1 MIDEHVAAREQ
12 YYPVNELE
20 ELGAWLAARMPALCT
35 LSLFV
40 SYCPQLPALPML
52 THLELQALKFDRVNA
67 ALQHMPALRTLL
79 LACKHMEA
87 LLPEL
92 NLLALPNLTHL
103 SFHDV
108 YPELL
113 MIPSSCRLDL
123 HGEAETIQQV
133 GKFSRPSSWE
143 ACVHTDQSLRQHTRC
158 LPLCD
163 GSTRLHCQSHPEQGH
178 QAVMPRLKIR

>member
-1 MIDEHVAAREQ
+1 M
-12 YYPVNELE
+12 NELE
-20 ELGAWLAARMPALCT
+20 ELGAWLAAHMPALRT

-52 THLELQALKFDRVNA
+52 AHLELQALKFDRVNA

-92 NLLALPNLTHL
+92 DVSVLPDLAHL
-103 SFHDV
+103 SLHDV
-108 YPELL
+108 YPERLS
-113 MIPSSCRLDL
+113 IPHCCRLDL

-133 GKFSRPSSWE
+133 GMSVRASLQE
-143 ACVHTDQSLRQHTRC
+143 ACLHTRA
-158 LPLCD
+158 
-163 GSTRLHCQSHPEQGH
+163 GSLAAQNVL
-178 QAVMPRLKIR
+178 AFV

>member
-1 MIDEHVAAREQ
+1 MIDEHVAVREQ
-12 YYPVNELE
+12 YYPINEVE
-20 ELGAWLAARMPALCT
+20 ELGAWLAARMPILCT

-40 SYCPQLPALPML
+40 SYCPQLPVLPML

-92 NLLALPNLTHL
+92 DALALPNLTHL
-103 SFHDV
+103 SLHDV
-108 YPELL
+108 YPKLL
-113 MIPSSCRLDL
+113 LIPPSCRLDL

-133 GKFSRPSSWE
+133 GTSLRPPSWE
-143 ACVHTDQSLRQHTRC
+143 ACVRTRAESPAAHNVRAT
-158 LPLCD
+158 L
-163 GSTRLHCQSHPEQGH
+163 
-178 QAVMPRLKIR
+178 